1 MNETGKPLSDD
12 ELLKK
17 CGTSEPIT
25 TIDMGVSPI
34 EDGGINATKEGIN
47 VLDLSKKS
55 KSLKSE
61 VDAKTEILQKA
72 NEKLSQENENLF
84 EKCNLLE
91 DRVNDLEEAF
101 RKYKWNMVWCFIMA
115 YLGIILLMIDVCG
128 LQ

>member
-17 CGTSEPIT
+17 CETSEPIT
-25 TIDMGVSPI
+25 TIDMGVPPI
-34 EDGGINATKEGIN
+34 EENGVVVNKEGIN
-47 VLDLSKKS
+47 VLLSEKTKA
-55 KSLKSE
+55 LQSE
-61 VDAKTEILQKA
+61 IDAKTELLQET
-72 NEKLSQENENLF
+72 NEKLTKENENLF
-84 EKCNLLE
+84 EKCDLLE
-91 DRVNDLEEAF
+91 DQIKTLEETF